1 MGAKRPQRS
10 PKHRIPFAV
19 AGIVLC
25 AWALGA
31 DSASA
36 SLVGEV
42 EATAASVVAP
52 VTAPIT
58 QSLPQAVPP
67 STPAAA
73 PAAPQIPVKLPAEV
87 KPPPTP
93 AATNDTA
100 ASPAENAPKPVTHS
114 AGSEGGLPRQR
125 SGDGAESAPAG
136 DPAGGGA
143 PAAETAQPKR
153 ATSAAPVSVRPAK
166 AAPRH
171 RWLARVWPAIELGR
185 VNPVL
190 AALLAV
196 LVKGEGARPL
206 RASDAAQPHVLGI
219 SRASGD
225 PALAEPSTQ
234 AGAPDYGSVSKGEE
248 FFTLLII
255 LYFATMLALLV
266 STMWGR
272 LRVRHR

>member
-1 MGAKRPQRS
+1 MEAKY
-10 PKHRIPFAV
+10 HIPFAV

-25 AWALGA
+25 AGALGA

-58 QSLPQAVPP
+58 QSLPQAAPP

-100 ASPAENAPKPVTHS
+100 ASPVEIAPKPVTYS
-114 AGSEGGLPRQR
+114 VGGDGGRPHQ
-125 SGDGAESAPAG
+125 SGDGAGESAPAG
-136 DPAGGGA
+136 DPAGGGTRA
-143 PAAETAQPKR
+143 VGTAQRKH
-153 ATSAAPVSVRPAK
+153 ATSAAPASVRPAK

-196 LVKGEGARPL
+196 LVKGEGAGAL
-206 RASDAAQPHVLGI
+206 TASDAAAHPHVLGI
-219 SRASGD
+219 SRASGGD
-225 PALAEPSTQ
+225 AALAEPSTH
-234 AGAPDYGSVSKGEE
+234 ADAPDYVSVPKGGE

-266 STMWGR
+266 SPMWGR
-272 LRVRHR
+272 LRRARHH